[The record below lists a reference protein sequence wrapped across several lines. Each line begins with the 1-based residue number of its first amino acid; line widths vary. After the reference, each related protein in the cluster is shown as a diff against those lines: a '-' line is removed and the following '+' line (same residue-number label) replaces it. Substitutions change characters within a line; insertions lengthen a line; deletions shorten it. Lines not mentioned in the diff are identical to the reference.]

1 MADCFDMTADFSD
14 VNKLLD
20 ACSDPDMKV
29 HLARSMAV
37 AGGKIISKEAKI
49 RAPVYVPGIGRNGN
63 RQGINR
69 ESAAK
74 TGSLRDAIYIAY
86 KDEDSDVNHIQYSV
100 SWNSAKAPHGHLVEF
115 GHWLVSHGKAKEKI
129 KYVPAYPF
137 LRPAYEASAARAVKA
152 MIERGRERLPELL
165 NEAKK

>member
-1 MADCFDMTADFSD
+1 MADRFDMTADFSD

-49 RAPVYVPGIGRNGN
+49 RAPVYVPGSGRNGN
-63 RQGINR
+63 WQGINKK
-69 ESAAK
+69 SAAK

-100 SWNSAKAPHGHLVEF
+100 SWNSTKAPHGHLVEF

>member
-1 MADCFDMTADFSD
+1 MADRFDMTADFSD

-63 RQGINR
+63 WQGIN
-69 ESAAK
+69 
-74 TGSLRDAIYIAY
+74 
-86 KDEDSDVNHIQYSV
+86 
-100 SWNSAKAPHGHLVEF
+100 
-115 GHWLVSHGKAKEKI
+115 
-129 KYVPAYPF
+129 
-137 LRPAYEASAARAVKA
+137 
-152 MIERGRERLPELL
+152 
-165 NEAKK
+165 

>member
-1 MADCFDMTADFSD
+1 MADGFDMTADFSD

-63 RQGINR
+63 RQGINKK
-69 ESAAK
+69 SAAK
-74 TGSLRDAIYIAY
+74 SGALRDAIYIAY

-115 GHWLVSHGKAKEKI
+115 GHWLVSHGKTKKKI

>member
-1 MADCFDMTADFSD
+1 MADGFDMAADFSD

-115 GHWLVSHGKAKEKI
+115 GHWLVSHGKAKKKI